1 MNLVLFLFL
10 AVLAYLLTPGVL
22 VVLPPGGSPMVV
34 NATHAVILAAVYTL
48 TSKFVMN
55 LVK

>member
-34 NATHAVILAAVYTL
+34 NATHAVILAAVYTMS
-48 TSKFVMN
+48 SKFVMN